1 MVPRSAA
8 LSSNCRLAWRLV
20 FLLPLLLMAGCKE
33 SDGETL
39 RRVARKTGEKLEGSA
54 RPVHLATSP
63 LRGSFSETGLAARVE
78 VRIRNDRYLAG
89 QGLKVRGT
97 AEGTVAVS
105 GTVGETSVKTRA
117 LDLAKSTLGVE
128 KVIDEVK
135 VKAAD

>member
-1 MVPRSAA
+1 MR
-8 LSSNCRLAWRLV
+8 RLLFV
-20 FLLPLLLMAGCKE
+20 LPLLALAGCKP

-39 RRVARKTGEKLEGSA
+39 RQVARKTGEKLQGAA
-54 RPVHLATSP
+54 RPVDAATSP

-78 VRIRNDRYLAG
+78 TRIRNDRYLAG
-89 QGLKVRGT
+89 QRFAVRGT

-105 GTVGETSVKTRA
+105 GTVPEPSIKTRA

-135 VKAAD
+135 VKTPE

>member
-1 MVPRSAA
+1 MVARSAA
-8 LSSNCRLAWRLV
+8 LSSNRLAWRLA
-20 FLLPLLLMAGCKE
+20 FLLLLLLSGCKE

-39 RRVARKTGEKLEGSA
+39 RKVARKTGEKLEGSA

-63 LRGSFSETGLAARVE
+63 LRGAFSENGLAARVQT
-78 VRIRNDRYLAG
+78 RIRNDRYLAG

-97 AEGTVAVS
+97 AAGAVTLSGTVA
-105 GTVGETSVKTRA
+105 EPSVKTRA

-135 VKAAD
+135 VKASD